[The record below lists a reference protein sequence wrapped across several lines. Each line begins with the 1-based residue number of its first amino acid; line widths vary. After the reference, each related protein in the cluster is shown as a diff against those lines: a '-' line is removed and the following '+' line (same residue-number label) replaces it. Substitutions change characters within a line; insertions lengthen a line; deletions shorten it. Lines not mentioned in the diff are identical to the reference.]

1 MAEYIER
8 EKAIKAMVSTV
19 PKALG
24 HGVPAIAMVEIVDA
38 IEELPTAD
46 VAEVKRAY
54 WIKAPCS
61 EKDGDSNCSACNHFD
76 WSDCKYCSECGAK
89 MDGDKTAN

>member
-1 MAEYIER
+1 MKKYIDVDE
-8 EKAIKAMVSTV
+8 V
-19 PKALG
+19 LQYL
-24 HGVPAIAMVEIVDA
+24 DA
-38 IEELPTAD
+38 IYFIHTMEYHYLRNRISTAPTAD

-54 WIKAPCS
+54 WIKAICS

-89 MDGDKTAN
+89 MDGDKTVN